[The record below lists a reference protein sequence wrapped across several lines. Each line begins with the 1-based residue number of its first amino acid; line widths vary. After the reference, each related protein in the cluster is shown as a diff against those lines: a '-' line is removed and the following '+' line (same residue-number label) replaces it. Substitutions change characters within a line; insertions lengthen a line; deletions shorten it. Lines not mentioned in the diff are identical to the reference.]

1 MGKFLEKQIKDKNKK
16 AKDQSTDSKI
26 ITTKPGTAGVNP
38 LVLQAIDYW
47 KEEKAKTIA
56 AGPMTVD
63 GGYDADET
71 ADWQDQLILIDEKLV
86 YLEGLAGNNPPN
98 PLREGNRSGI
108 SEALDKAIDRD
119 GRARNEPVPKFE
131 GQDEFLNLDFSETG
145 ATSDDGFNGENYDFG
160 ANGIAGGQG
169 IALPKYQDFYKRNL
183 LHDYDDVTYHF
194 TLSML
199 SEKDSQEAQQFI
211 LNGNE
216 NGPGFREW
224 SSQNINKIIIS
235 ETGSTVLNLAN
246 VEINATAG
254 PVNNGKRLTGAVDFQ
269 MTMYQP
275 LKASFTDTLVNAAIS
290 LGLPDGLKATYLLEL
305 RFIGRDPE
313 TGEIISSIPNTDRQF
328 LIEIIA
334 VEANVDSSG
343 SSYNIKAVRS
353 GDKGLRERSYKT
365 DRPLRLSN
373 LQTVNNLID
382 SIQESLNLNEIDKLA
397 IEKGIL
403 DEYYVRLDS
412 VSKQLIGNDP
422 LLDTDTIENTTTNL
436 GDAVKLDPL
445 KKMFVIPQG
454 TSIDRVLEF
463 GITHSKK
470 LQALAKG
477 LKKGADANSSDSG
490 DIDNF
495 VKYIYKLKVDTKNI
509 AWDVLRNEYA
519 KEYHYTISL
528 FPTLRAEILP
538 GTWANSI
545 EVAQKKVQALIDSE
559 GMSQNKSR
567 PYKALS
573 KRYDYL
579 FTGLNDKVLRFDIK
593 YNNQFFFAL
602 HSYRGIFSKLDQS
615 THKKINLSTETLN
628 KYVEQQ
634 GKVRTAWSDYLTAK
648 ADGITNTG
656 EEQDAKKGELWSK
669 FDAERQELVNLYVE
683 GVENKTF
690 EGDVKTAESLR
701 SINKGWTP
709 AALTEKERK
718 LTASENSKNFND
730 TLIDST
736 TGLNPLELGVYA
748 EKINQE
754 DIAKAIDKNSK
765 PFQIMWGAIPDDFRN
780 KFNSD
785 GQQPGKGHMDA
796 VIESSL
802 TDFEADLV
810 AMDMDI
816 KGDPFWL
823 ESERDP
829 MFSDSAS
836 YYEGENY
843 LLFRAITSA
852 GEPDPE
858 TGIANPNR
866 EGNKEQMLNG
876 VYAVV
881 QIQNSFN
888 GGQFIQNLK
897 GVKEAFITDISI
909 LEQYK
914 ES

>member
-1 MGKFLEKQIKDKNKK
+1 MPGKSRGPLSLANIGLKNDDKS
-16 AKDQSTDSKI
+16 KDQ
-26 ITTKPGTAGVNP
+26 TTEVVKENTNNPTRLDELKAWRAEHIAEGPLVVDGSIDADEMQDWEDQLQLIDEAIAQEGKSPTNIVNP
-38 LVLQAIDYW
+38 LQQGNRTTENMVAEPVGVKPDFLPDPNKDVEGDLDNAISIT
-47 KEEKAKTIA
+47 KLANSSNEGAEGEVVE
-56 AGPMTVD
+56 GP
-63 GGYDADET
+63 DET
-71 ADWQDQLILIDEKLV
+71 PEAT
-86 YLEGLAGNNPPN
+86 PN
-98 PLREGNRSGI
+98 YE
-108 SEALDKAIDRD
+108 
-119 GRARNEPVPKFE
+119 
-131 GQDEFLNLDFSETG
+131 DF
-145 ATSDDGFNGENYDFG
+145 F
-160 ANGIAGGQG
+160 
-169 IALPKYQDFYKRNL
+169 KRNL

-199 SEKDSQEAQQFI
+199 SEKDAMEAQQFI
-211 LNGNE
+211 LDANRD
-216 NGPGFREW
+216 GPGFRQWARE
-224 SSQNINKIIIS
+224 NINKIIIS
-235 ETGSTVLNLAN
+235 ETGSTTLNLSN
-246 VEINATAG
+246 VEINAVAG

-269 MTMYQP
+269 MTIQQP
-275 LKASFTDTLVNAAIS
+275 LKASFTDILVNAAIS
-290 LGLPDGLKATYLLEL
+290 LGLPDGLKASYLLEL

-313 TGEIISSIPNTDRQF
+313 TGEIISSIPETDRQF

-334 VEANVDSSG
+334 VEANVDTNG
-343 SSYNIKAVRS
+343 SSYNVRAVRS

-373 LQTVNNLID
+373 LKTVNNLID

-403 DEYYVRLDS
+403 DEYYVRLDDI
-412 VSKQLIGNDP
+412 SKKLIGDDP

-436 GDAVKLDPL
+436 TDAVKLDPL
-445 KKMFVIPQG
+445 NKMFVIPQG

-528 FPTLRAEILP
+528 FPTLRGEIMP
-538 GTWANSI
+538 GVWANSI
-545 EVAQKKVQALIDSE
+545 EVAQKKVQALIDAE
-559 GMSQNKSR
+559 GMSQNKSK

-602 HSYRGIFSKLDQS
+602 HSYRGIYAKLDQS

-648 ADGITNTG
+648 ADGITDTS
-656 EEQDAKKGELWSK
+656 ETQDAKKGELWNK
-669 FDAERQELVNLYVE
+669 FEAERRELINLYVE
-683 GVENKTF
+683 GVETGTF
-690 EGDVKTAESLR
+690 EGDTATAQSLQDIG
-701 SINKGWTP
+701 SWSP
-709 AALTEKERK
+709 AALNAKQGREN
-718 LTASENSKNFND
+718 ASEQTQNFNN
-730 TLIDST
+730 TLNDSS
-736 TGLNPLELGVYA
+736 TGLNPLELGLYA
-748 EKINQE
+748 EKISQD
-754 DIAKAIDKNSK
+754 DIAKAIDKNNK

-780 KFNSD
+780 KFNAD
-785 GQQPGKGHMDA
+785 GQQPGKGHLDA

-802 TDFEADLV
+802 SDFEADLV

-829 MFSDSAS
+829 MFTDSAS

-858 TGIANPNR
+858 TGVANPNTI
-866 EGNKEQMLNG
+866 ENKEQMLNG

-888 GGQFIQNLK
+888 AGQFTQNLK

-914 ES
+914 EG